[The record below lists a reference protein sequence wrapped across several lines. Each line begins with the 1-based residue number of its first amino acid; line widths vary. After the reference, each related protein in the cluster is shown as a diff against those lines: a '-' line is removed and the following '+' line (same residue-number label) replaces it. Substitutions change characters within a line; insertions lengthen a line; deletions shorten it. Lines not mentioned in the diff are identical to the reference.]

1 MAVVDVDQHLYETRD
16 LWFDHCDPQH
26 RDDALRIAD
35 DELGYPWLTWRGE
48 RIAIADVQHPGDT
61 AALGRTRNRQR
72 EGRPPEYDYD
82 ATLPDA
88 YWEPRARVG
97 ALDTMGV
104 DDAVCFPNF
113 GLLWE
118 RPLSGDLP
126 ALCANL
132 TAWNRWC
139 ATVVADG
146 AGRVHPVAHLTLRDA
161 DWCRAQLGELARSG
175 VRAAMIAPAAVDGRP
190 LSHPDH
196 DAIWHAFV
204 DTGVTPLFHVAN
216 QPRVLDD
223 AWYTDADDS
232 FVPVMESVFLWT
244 PPAVAITDMIVNGVF
259 ERVPGLRV
267 GIIELGAIWVPMY
280 LMMLDGGYDFTAKL
294 NGRVPTPLSARPA
307 EIFVDHVRVA
317 AFSYERPARLIAA
330 AGDVFM
336 ACSDYPHSEGTAS
349 PLADYAAG
357 DAGVQPAEA
366 PGLFGA
372 NADFLLGR

>member
-1 MAVVDVDQHLYETRD
+1 
-16 LWFDHCDPQH
+16 
-26 RDDALRIAD
+26 
-35 DELGYPWLTWRGE
+35 
-48 RIAIADVQHPGDT
+48 
-61 AALGRTRNRQR
+61 
-72 EGRPPEYDYD
+72 
-82 ATLPDA
+82 
-88 YWEPRARVG
+88 
-97 ALDTMGV
+97 
-104 DDAVCFPNF
+104 
-113 GLLWE
+113 
-118 RPLSGDLP
+118 
-126 ALCANL
+126 
-132 TAWNRWC
+132 
-139 ATVVADG
+139 
-146 AGRVHPVAHLTLRDA
+146 
-161 DWCRAQLGELARSG
+161 
-175 VRAAMIAPAAVDGRP
+175 
-190 LSHPDH
+190 
-196 DAIWHAFV
+196 
-204 DTGVTPLFHVAN
+204 
-216 QPRVLDD
+216 
-223 AWYTDADDS
+223 
-232 FVPVMESVFLWT
+232 MESVFLWT